1 MRDQD
6 FVYGGGLVTERGLRQ
21 MTRWGLIVLAMG
33 ALVLMVWGMVQP
45 EPYAHGWWLVV
56 ELFTVGRVVCAYDG
70 VRLGFSKAYLLFQG
84 GAQDI
89 GFFLLVFPLVIRFY
103 ERVSSN
109 RYVDKVFGAVTRA
122 AERNRDRIQGYG
134 TAGLFLFAFF
144 PASGT
149 GTLVG
154 CMVGYLL
161 GVRARLAVPV
171 VIAGHLLCLVFLL
184 AFFEWLEPVL
194 RSMNEGFA
202 EYFAWLFLAVLV
214 VAGWLYNLLKKRLAR
229 SGTPVRSG
237 IVAPA
242 EGAE

>member
-1 MRDQD
+1 MRDPN

-21 MTRWGLIVLAMG
+21 MTRWGFIILAIG
-33 ALVLMVWGMVQP
+33 AVVLVLCGLFWP
-45 EPYAHGWWLVV
+45 EPYARGWWLVL
-56 ELFTVGRVVCAYDG
+56 ELFTVGRTVCAYEG

-84 GAQDI
+84 GAQDV
-89 GFFLLVFPLVIRFY
+89 GFFLLVFPWVIRFY

-109 RYVDKVFGAVTRA
+109 RFVDRILGSVTRA

-134 TAGLFLFAFF
+134 TVGLFLFAFF

-161 GVRARLAVPV
+161 GLPVRLAVPV

-202 EYFAWLFLAVLV
+202 QYFAWVFLAVLV
-214 VAGWLYNLLKKRLAR
+214 VAGWLYSVLKKRFAR
-229 SGTPVRSG
+229 PGCPPEA
-237 IVAPA
+237 VAVPA